1 MVVLRWVMRIV
12 VGLVVLIALVFFGA
26 RFHDG
31 PLGPIPGGSLEA
43 GDAVAG
49 PVTDWSFAADV
60 QEIELQLVS
69 QSRSRTTWII
79 VHEGKAYIPA
89 ATEFPPGKT
98 WHRDALRD
106 GRAILRVSGQRY
118 PVTLT
123 KVEDAALTAA
133 VRTVAL
139 AKYPARPAGDVWL
152 FAVAPRAAGR

>member
-12 VGLVVLIALVFFGA
+12 AGLVVLVALGFFGA

-31 PLGPIPGGSLEA
+31 PLGPIPGGPLVA

-49 PVTDWSFAADV
+49 PVTDWSFAAAAE
-60 QEIELQLVS
+60 EIELQLLS
-69 QSRSRTTWII
+69 QSRSRTTWFI
-79 VHEGKAYIPA
+79 VRDGKAFIPA

-106 GRAILRVSGQRY
+106 GRAILRISGRRY

-123 KVEDAALTAA
+123 KVEDATLTAS
-133 VRTVAL
+133 VRDVAFQ
-139 AKYPARPAGDVWL
+139 KYPARPTGDVWL
-152 FAVAPRAAGR
+152 FAVTPRAAGS